1 MTDKMTK
8 GQIEAKISEAVSKFE
23 IEYMGRGPKQIKTII
38 TEDIIVVRLIGFL
51 SPTEKK
57 LAQTKEGIELI
68 KKVRATLFENAK
80 EDLANLIKQVID
92 VDIAGIYS
100 DVNTVNG
107 EKVIV
112 ITLNENLEKKL
123 SQ

>member
-1 MTDKMTK
+1 
-8 GQIEAKISEAVSKFE
+8 
-23 IEYMGRGPKQIKTII
+23 
-38 TEDIIVVRLIGFL
+38 
-51 SPTEKK
+51 
-57 LAQTKEGIELI
+57 
-68 KKVRATLFENAK
+68 VRATLFENAK
-80 EDLANLIKQVID
+80 EDLANLIKQVVD

>member
-1 MTDKMTK
+1 MEKQNDQGADRGKNQRGGKQVRNRIHGQRTKADKNYNYRGHYCGETDWFFK
-8 GQIEAKISEAVSKFE
+8 S
-23 IEYMGRGPKQIKTII
+23 YR
-38 TEDIIVVRLIGFL
+38 
-51 SPTEKK
+51 KK

-80 EDLANLIKQVID
+80 EDLANLIKQVVD

-107 EKVIV
+107 EK
-112 ITLNENLEKKL
+112 
-123 SQ
+123 

>member
-1 MTDKMTK
+1 MHGQRTKADKN
-8 GQIEAKISEAVSKFE
+8 
-23 IEYMGRGPKQIKTII
+23 YNYRGF
-38 TEDIIVVRLIGFL
+38 IVVRLIGFL
-51 SPTEKK
+51 SPTEKR

-112 ITLNENLEKKL
+112 ITLNKNLEKN
-123 SQ
+123 